1 MELDGGQMAKLEL
14 FGSYVAL
21 ITPFTADDQVDYT
34 FLFEY
39 LVSSLVMTA
48 DFSGRLR
55 LHRGS
60 CRVACSGG
68 YSRYRALRHHW
79 RIAHS
84 ERGGEMK

>member
-1 MELDGGQMAKLEL
+1 MAKLEL

-34 FLFEY
+34 ILFEF
-39 LVSSLVMTA
+39 LVLLLNMTA
-48 DFSGRLR
+48 AVFCFYFSGRLR

-68 YSRYRALRHHW
+68 HSRYRALRHHW